1 LYYTPLKDY
10 FFFAIA
16 LMHFVQAFTLLPEAN
31 LTHWRFGFF
40 LVFVVGLYLPLSFT
54 LFQTIRVF
62 FPQITQT
69 FAIFFIYSFR

>member
-1 LYYTPLKDY
+1 
-10 FFFAIA
+10 

-40 LVFVVGLYLPLSFT
+40 LVFVVGLYLPLSLT

-62 FPQITQT
+62 FPQIAQT
-69 FAIFFIYSFR
+69 FAIFVVL